1 MDIYSFIIFL
11 LLYFCS
17 FDGLSFYLPLFFMS
31 FTFLHNRTLFPCK
44 IFFKY
49 FFEGFILKD
58 FFFYFI
64 FFQLLFLAL
73 NFYSNFLLF
82 LFLKF
87 IFSLMIRF
95 CHSQQEGGVGMTA
108 LGGGRT
114 VQGDD
119 GERLSTPWA
128 ALQSSSGLTE
138 MAPHCSVT
146 DFCLASEHPSIF

>member
-1 MDIYSFIIFL
+1 MDIYPFIIFL

-44 IFFKY
+44 IFKV
-49 FFEGFILKD
+49 LKVLFLRI

-73 NFYSNFLLF
+73 NFYFNFLLF

-87 IFSLMIRF
+87 VFSLMICF
-95 CHSQQEGGVGMTA
+95 CHSQQEGGVGMIA
-108 LGGGRT
+108 LGRGLS

-119 GERLSTPWA
+119 GEPLSTPF
-128 ALQSSSGLTE
+128 GLL
-138 MAPHCSVT
+138 CSYPQ
-146 DFCLASEHPSIF
+146 DFSKQLPIVL